1 MLADTSI
8 QPKKN
13 VTMETSTLNKSCVH
27 IMSRDSC
34 VGLYETVNEGKE
46 PIESV
51 TTVL

>member
-8 QPKKN
+8 QTKKN
-13 VTMETSTLNKSCVH
+13 VTMETSTLNKSCAH
-27 IMSRDSC
+27 MSRDSC